1 MTWKF
6 DPVLEDIVWVET
18 TDTVSVSGTLDFGT
32 ATDSDLALD
41 TGLRTNDTSIIDPGL
56 RI

>member
-18 TDTVSVSGTLDFGT
+18 TDTVSVSGDITFG
-32 ATDSDLALD
+32 AAMESDLTID
-41 TGLRTNDTSIIDPGL
+41 TGLRTNDTSIIDSGL